1 MKFQTQLAQQHVI
14 AHPLIPDLHK
24 SITIT
29 MQIHIKRLDGQKE
42 ELSVSGSD
50 TVTQLIE
57 QLSEKIGVNKDQIRL
72 ISKGKPMLMD
82 RSLNEQGVI
91 AGGMIHMIMQ
101 LRGGSGFL
109 S

>member
-1 MKFQTQLAQQHVI
+1 M
-14 AHPLIPDLHK
+14 LIN
-24 SITIT
+24 
-29 MQIHIKRLDGQKE
+29 IKKLDGQKE
-42 ELSVSGSD
+42 EINCEASN

-57 QLSEKIGVNKDQIRL
+57 QLSEKIGINKDQIRL

-82 RSLNEQGVI
+82 RSLTEQGVV
-91 AGGMIHMIMQ
+91 AGGTVHMIMQ